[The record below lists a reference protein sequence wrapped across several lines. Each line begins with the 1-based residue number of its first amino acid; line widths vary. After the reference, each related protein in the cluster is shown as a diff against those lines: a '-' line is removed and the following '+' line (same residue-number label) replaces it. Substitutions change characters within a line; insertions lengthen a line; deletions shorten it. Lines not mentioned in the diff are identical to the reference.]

1 MNKYIYI
8 FINNNENQKIASF
21 ISLHGFKTMIFEF
34 SLKSWYRKLF
44 SELNFDTGKALKC
57 GYEGV

>member
-1 MNKYIYI
+1 MNKYK
-8 FINNNENQKIASF
+8 NNENQKIASF
-21 ISLHGFKTMIFEF
+21 ISLHGFTIIKFEF
-34 SLKSWYRKLF
+34 SLKSWYRKLV